1 MDREREY
8 VNALEEKVDIMT
20 EHVLRLTDRN
30 AFLDMWLDELD
41 KSLDEIEDVTFFL
54 SLAVGALVL
63 LEIAQVLL

>member
-8 VNALEEKVDIMT
+8 VNALEEKVDILT
-20 EHVLRLTDRN
+20 GHVLRLTDRN
-30 AFLDMWLDELD
+30 AWLDRRLDELD

>member
-8 VNALEEKVDIMT
+8 VNSLEEKVDIMT
-20 EHVLRLTDRN
+20 EHVLKLTDRN
-30 AFLDMWLDELD
+30 ALLDMRLDELD

>member
-8 VNALEEKVDIMT
+8 VNALEEKVDILT
-20 EHVLRLTDRN
+20 EHVLKLTDRN
-30 AFLDMWLDELD
+30 ALLDMRLDELD

>member
-8 VNALEEKVDIMT
+8 VNALEEKVDILT

>member
-8 VNALEEKVDIMT
+8 VNALEEKVDILT
-20 EHVLRLTDRN
+20 EHVLRPTDRN
-30 AFLDMWLDELD
+30 ALLDMRLDELD